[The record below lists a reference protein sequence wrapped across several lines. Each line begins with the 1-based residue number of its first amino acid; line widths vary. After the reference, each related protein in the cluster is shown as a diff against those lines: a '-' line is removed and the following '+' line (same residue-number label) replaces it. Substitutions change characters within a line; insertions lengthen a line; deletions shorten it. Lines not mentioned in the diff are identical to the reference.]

1 MIMAI
6 LNDALKRKGFS
17 SILAHPP
24 SSSDY
29 FYAVLCGN
37 GAPTVVFGHGSG
49 NIVYKPPFSG
59 SPENS
64 ITT

>member
-17 SILAHPP
+17 LILAHPP

-29 FYAVLCGN
+29 FYAVLCLQRLIIN
-37 GAPTVVFGHGSG
+37 HL
-49 NIVYKPPFSG
+49 
-59 SPENS
+59 
-64 ITT
+64 

>member
-29 FYAVLCGN
+29 FYAVLCLQRLIIN
-37 GAPTVVFGHGSG
+37 HL
-49 NIVYKPPFSG
+49 
-59 SPENS
+59 
-64 ITT
+64 